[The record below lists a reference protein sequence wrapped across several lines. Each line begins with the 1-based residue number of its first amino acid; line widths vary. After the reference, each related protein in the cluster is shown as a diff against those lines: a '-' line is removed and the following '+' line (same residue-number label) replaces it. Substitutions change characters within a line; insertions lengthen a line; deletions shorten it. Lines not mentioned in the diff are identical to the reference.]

1 MLAFLQNSI
10 TNHISYLKISDT
22 SLKHFYVIQFEGLKG
37 RSSDIAIQLQQIVEF
52 NYKNATMS
60 TSLSKDGEYKKI
72 NGVILKI
79 KKLFETEKLA
89 LQNDVFLSGYS
100 LEESVIKNA
109 TNWDDIDEKE
119 KEKEKV
125 KEKGKEKS
133 KEREKERERDKEA
146 SKERETIEFQKEK
159 KVFCHIFSI
168 IGVGKIH
175 IYENEILLFLNS
187 VDDITRYFSLLMHY
201 IYPNTFYVLTKE
213 EERFIKN
220 NTMVQEMK
228 HTTKLF
234 NYSYTADR
242 TSERPYLISDY
253 WQTLPCLY
261 FSLYGSIYILDMYDN
276 LKKVGELVESADE
289 GDPIIDQGFY
299 NIYTNTFTSI
309 EDVKN
314 QNTQFLLPKTS
325 ALVCKNKDGEISIYT
340 PVGNIY
346 IDEII
351 DDMFIRQSYRPSRK
365 LTNPLFSRVAMDA
378 TRITDT
384 KKAIITLMAQK
395 DVRRFCKDLD
405 IDYLLNM
412 PATKQKIILQECKKL
427 KDSYLATFFVK
438 MISIPSQ
445 YDESNPISI
454 ELTPILDVSSKPVII
469 KDKKLALEENL
480 EKEKAQIDVFHNDRK
495 DMRKFNF
502 YSSVTKTLD
511 QLKVYAREVEKRVHK
526 AGSITNAWMKCWEMI
541 HTFNLVPVDH
551 PDTFTIFCNA
561 EFPGAFILA
570 LNHYI
575 KTQTKSKK
583 YEWYAN
589 SLWPSDGKGANKE
602 IFKDSFKLYEKYPTH
617 WLMNAENGGSVLDPK
632 MIKIIEDQ
640 LSDKVDLYTSDIGIG
655 AEFDEEEAEAPLNLG
670 QIICAL
676 KTLKEGGTMVCK
688 MFLFFKPFNMSL
700 LRLLCNVFKNFYV
713 TKPLASRGGNS
724 EIYIIGKGYK
734 KDQDVI
740 DTLMHSLKTWD
751 KKSVNTYIT
760 PITEDFY
767 VKLVYALYYIYGR
780 QLVFLKKNMDIVK
793 ATYEY
798 FNGREPKYINA
809 PDIEKTS
816 EGEEFKF
823 RKQLVD
829 IWKNKFPVPPLLK
842 ADDL

>member
-1 MLAFLQNSI
+1 MLAFLQNSV
-10 TNHISYLKISDT
+10 TNHTSYVKISDDT

-37 RSSDIAIQLQQIVEF
+37 RSSDIAIQLQQIAEF
-52 NYKNATMS
+52 NYKHTNIS
-60 TSLSKDGEYKKI
+60 TSLSKDGEYRKI

-79 KKLFETEKLA
+79 KKMFETDKLA

-100 LEESVIKNA
+100 LEEAFIKNA
-109 TNWDDIDEKE
+109 TNWDDIDEKQDR
-119 KEKEKV
+119 KRDK
-125 KEKGKEKS
+125 KGKEKA
-133 KEREKERERDKEA
+133 KEMEKEIEKEME
-146 SKERETIEFQKEK
+146 KEIEFQKET

-201 IYPNTFYVLTKE
+201 IYPNTSYVLTKE

-234 NYSYTADR
+234 NYSYATER
-242 TSERPYLISDY
+242 TLERSYLILDY
-253 WQTLPCLY
+253 LQTLPCLY
-261 FSLYGSIYILDMYDN
+261 FSLYGSIYILDIYDN
-276 LKKVGELVESADE
+276 LKKVGELGESTDE
-289 GDPIIDQGFY
+289 VDPIIDQGFY
-299 NIYTNTFTSI
+299 NIYTNLFTSI

-325 ALVCKNKDGEISIYT
+325 ALVSKNKEGEISIYT

-351 DDMFIRQSYRPSRK
+351 DDIFIRQSYRPSRK
-365 LTNPLFSRVAMDA
+365 LTTPLFSRVAMDSR
-378 TRITDT
+378 RITGT
-384 KKAIITLMAQK
+384 KNVIRTLIAQK

-412 PATKQKIILQECKKL
+412 PATKQKMILQECKKI
-427 KDSYLATFFVK
+427 KDSYLATFFAK
-438 MISIPSQ
+438 MISMPSQ
-445 YDESNPISI
+445 YDETKPIII
-454 ELTPILDVSSKPVII
+454 ELTDESGGGDGGVGVGGPIV

-502 YSSVTKTLD
+502 YSSVTKILD

-541 HTFNLVPVDH
+541 HTFNLVPIDH
-551 PDTFTIFCNA
+551 PETFTIFCNA

-575 KTQTKSKK
+575 KTQTNTKK

-589 SLWPSDGKGANKE
+589 SLWPGDGKKE
-602 IFKDSFKLYEKYPTH
+602 TLKDSFKLYDKYPNR
-617 WLMNAENGGSVLDPK
+617 WLMNEENGGSVLDPK
-632 MIKIIEDQ
+632 MIKIIEDR
-640 LSDKVDLYTSDIGIG
+640 LADKVDLYTSDIGIG
-655 AEFDEEEAEAPLNLG
+655 AEFNEEEAEAPLNLG
-670 QIICAL
+670 QVICGL

-700 LRLLCNVFKNFYV
+700 LRLLCNVFKHFYV
-713 TKPLASRGGNS
+713 TKPMASRGGNS

-740 DTLMHSLKTWD
+740 DTLMQSLKTWN
-751 KKSVNTYIT
+751 KTSVNTYIT

-793 ATYEY
+793 ATYNY
-798 FNGREPKYINA
+798 FNGREPKYIN
-809 PDIEKTS
+809 PLDIEKTT

-823 RKQLVD
+823 RKQLVE
-829 IWKNKFPVPPLLK
+829 IWKNKFPVPPLSK